1 MATIREIAERAG
13 FSPATVSRIL
23 NDDPSLSVKE
33 ATRQKVLNA
42 SLELGYE
49 NVPRYQRVT
58 IPQDIALLD
67 NAVPDKGL
75 QDMYFNELKTSLY
88 QHAEDERM
96 HVTEYRNVNDLI
108 KNKGKYAGFISIGPA
123 PFEKAVLL
131 RLHEAFQHGV
141 FIDINPAPDLFDSVQ
156 PDLEQ
161 TVLDALDTLIASGNR
176 RIAFIGGVG
185 NIMGDHEYPEDPR
198 AFAFRN
204 WAVRL
209 GLDINGLVLEEG
221 PFTMENGRAL
231 GKRLIQM
238 HSNDLPDA
246 VVIAADPIAVA
257 CFKRLHPLG
266 S

>member
-23 NDDPSLSVKE
+23 NDDSSLSVKE

-75 QDMYFNELKTSLY
+75 QDMYSNELKAFLY

-96 HVTEYRNVNDLI
+96 NITEYRNVNDLI
-108 KNKGKYAGFISIGPA
+108 KNKGKHAGFISIGPA
-123 PFEKAVLL
+123 PFEKDVLL
-131 RLHEAFQHGV
+131 RLHNAFQHGV

-161 TVLDALDTLIASGNR
+161 TVLDALDTLTASGSR
-176 RIAFIGGVG
+176 RIAFVGGVG
-185 NIMGDHEYPEDPR
+185 NIMGDHEYPEDSR

-204 WAVRL
+204 WSVRL

-221 PFTMENGRAL
+221 PFTIENGRAL
-231 GKRLIQM
+231 GENSYKCTVTTFRMPSSLLPIRLQ
-238 HSNDLPDA
+238 SA
-246 VVIAADPIAVA
+246 Y
-257 CFKRLHPLG
+257 FKHLRPLE